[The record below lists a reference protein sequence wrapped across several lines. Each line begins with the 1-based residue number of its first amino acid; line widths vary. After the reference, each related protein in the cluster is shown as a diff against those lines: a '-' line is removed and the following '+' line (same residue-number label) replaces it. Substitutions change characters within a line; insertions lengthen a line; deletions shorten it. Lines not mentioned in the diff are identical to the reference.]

1 MKICE
6 VFSLLQIKMNRCDQ
20 LTGVFP
26 ISIVKVAIIAGYETT
41 SQRICDQLT
50 ALWGAYI
57 SFIPMAAGRYEESM
71 AQDVDLILISSHI
84 IFTRSSPAVI
94 NKRTDVQIIGRT
106 LSKAGWEKI
115 KNLPDGNY
123 MVVNDERDSAVETI
137 SLIYELGLRNV
148 NLLPCYPGVPEQPKS
163 AIAITP
169 GERSYVPA
177 HIEHVID
184 VGERVVDISTMVE
197 MLTRFHLLNH
207 ETTLILNEYAKKIV
221 SRSQGLQATMAGLIH
236 TKNMFEETLN
246 MVQDG
251 VITYDER
258 GKITFLN
265 KVAEEI
271 LALPFSRVANRDI
284 RGVCREMLIDTSF
297 LDEDMQN
304 QLITIR
310 NQNILVNNMKILSRG
325 NVAEGVITL
334 KIAKE
339 VEELELKLRTQ
350 LRTNGHTARFH
361 FSDIVT
367 NSPSMKRVVSRAQR
381 MAPNDLGV
389 LILGENGTGKE
400 LFAHS
405 LHNASLR
412 ANFPFVAV
420 NCSALPESLL
430 ESELFG
436 YEDGAFT
443 GAKKGGKPGL
453 FEQAHRGTIFLDE
466 IGDISPHL
474 QTRLLRVV
482 QQKEIIKVGG
492 TRVLPV
498 DVRVIAATNRN
509 LVTMIKEEKF
519 REDLYYRL
527 KVLQIEVPPLRER
540 KEDIPYLAQHF
551 LKKKKMLMELPEPI
565 MDVITQYHWPGNV
578 RELENTIEYVTI
590 MNDGDLQIEDLP
602 FSIGEAVM
610 QVASASDKMA
620 QPRLAVNRRDE
631 KLVPAEYVEMNVE
644 RLLLELVLEAKV
656 RGLHTGRKHLMQLAR
671 ERGVLLTENMIRKQV
686 DALRQK
692 GLVNVQIGRAGCQLT
707 PKGYAYIKN
716 QEEDL

>member
-1 MKICE
+1 M
-6 VFSLLQIKMNRCDQ
+6 
-20 LTGVFP
+20 FP
-26 ISIVKVAIIAGYETT
+26 ISTVKVAIIAGYEAT

-71 AQDVDLILISSHI
+71 GQDVDLILVSSHI

-106 LSKAGWEKI
+106 LSQAGWEKI

-123 MVVNDERDSAVETI
+123 LVVNDERDSAVETI

-148 NLLPCYPGVPEQPKS
+148 NLLPCYPGALEQPKA

-169 GERSYVPA
+169 GERAYVPPQ
-177 HIEHVID
+177 IEHVID

-197 MLTRFHLLNH
+197 MLTRFNLLNH

-221 SRSQGLQATMAGLIH
+221 SRSQGLQATMQGLIN
-236 TKNMFEETLN
+236 TKNLFEETLN

-251 VITYDER
+251 VITYDEK

-265 KVAEEI
+265 KIAEEI
-271 LALPFSRVANRDI
+271 MELPYSRVANRDI
-284 RGVCREMLIDTSF
+284 RDVWKELLIDAKV

-310 NQNILVNNMKILSRG
+310 SQNILVNNMKILVRG

-350 LRTNGHTARFH
+350 LRKNGHTARFC
-361 FSDIVT
+361 FADIATASV
-367 NSPSMKRVVSRAQR
+367 SMKRVVSRAQR

-430 ESELFG
+430 ETELFG

-509 LVTMIKEEKF
+509 LFKMMKEEKF

-551 LKKKKMLMELPEPI
+551 LKKKKMSTKLPERI
-565 MDVITQYHWPGNV
+565 MNVFCKYHWPGNV
-578 RELENTIEYVTI
+578 RELENTIEYLSI
-590 MNDGDLQIEDLP
+590 MNDGELEIEDLP
-602 FSIGEAVM
+602 FAMEETEA
-610 QVASASDKMA
+610 QVASALSRPVQVVDVVEPYK
-620 QPRLAVNRRDE
+620 E
-631 KLVPAEYVEMNVE
+631 GLVPAECVEMDVE
-644 RLLLELVLEAKV
+644 RFLLELILEAKI
-656 RGLHTGRKHLMQLAR
+656 RGLHTGRKNVMKLAR
-671 ERGVLLTENMIRKQV
+671 ERGVILAESTIRKQV
-686 DALRQK
+686 DRLREK

-707 PKGYAYIKN
+707 AKGYASIKN
-716 QEEDL
+716 REQ

>member
-1 MKICE
+1 M
-6 VFSLLQIKMNRCDQ
+6 
-20 LTGVFP
+20 FP
-26 ISIVKVAIIAGYETT
+26 ISNIKVAIIAGYEAT
-41 SQRICDQLT
+41 SQQICDQLT

-57 SFIPMAAGRYEESM
+57 TFIPMAAGRYEESM
-71 AQDVDLILISSHI
+71 AQDVDLILVSSHI

-94 NKRTDVQIIGRT
+94 NKRTEVQIIGRT

-148 NLLPCYPGVPEQPKS
+148 NLLPCYPDVPELPKA

-169 GERSYVPA
+169 GERSYVPS

-184 VGERVVDISTMVE
+184 LGERVVDISTMVE

-207 ETTLILNEYAKKIV
+207 ETTLILNEYAKNIV
-221 SRSQGLQATMAGLIH
+221 SRSQGLQATMQGLIH
-236 TKNMFEETLN
+236 TKNLFEETLN

-251 VITYDER
+251 VVTYDER

-284 RGVCREMLIDTSF
+284 RLVLREMRIDTSF
-297 LDEDMQN
+297 LDKDLQN

-310 NQNILVNNMKILSRG
+310 SQNILVNNMKILSRG
-325 NVAEGVITL
+325 NVAEGVITF

-367 NSPSMKRVVSRAQR
+367 NSSLMKRLVSRAQR

-430 ESELFG
+430 ETELFG

-492 TRVLPV
+492 TKVLPV

-509 LVTMIKEEKF
+509 LVTMMKEDKF

-540 KEDIPYLAQHF
+540 KEDIPYLVQHF
-551 LKKKKMLMELPEPI
+551 LKKKKVLAELPEPI
-565 MDVITQYHWPGNV
+565 MAAITQYQWPGNI
-578 RELENTIEYVTI
+578 RELENTIEYLSI
-590 MNDGDLQIEDLP
+590 MNEGDLQIEDLP
-602 FSIGEAVM
+602 FSIGDSINQAVSTSEKTAPLIETNDSSG
-610 QVASASDKMA
+610 Q
-620 QPRLAVNRRDE
+620 
-631 KLVPAEYVEMNVE
+631 KLVPADYAALDVE
-644 RLLLELVLEAKV
+644 RLLLELILEAKIK
-656 RGLHTGRKHLMQLAR
+656 GLHTGRKNLIKLAR
-671 ERGVLLTENMIRKQV
+671 ERGILLTESLIRKQV
-686 DALRQK
+686 DLLREK

-707 PKGYAYIKN
+707 TRGYAYIKN
-716 QEEDL
+716 QKQED